1 MRSSAVAERFA
12 FRVVEKQKVSPS
24 VVRLALA
31 PEEGRAMPY
40 DEGQFL
46 SIQLPDGQARCYSM
60 ARAWDADGTVE
71 LHVRIHPGGLFSDRT
86 LTKLDHG
93 AAVAALGPFGGCVW
107 VPWDGPTLMLAVG
120 TGIAPLNAIV
130 ERLARSGHAAPV
142 HLYWGVRTTDDLYL
156 ADHLRDLAEQL
167 PWFHFVPVLEQPP
180 AGSAYR
186 QGFVQDQAARDFP
199 SLADAQV
206 YACGVPVMV
215 EAARHLFVGSHGLPA
230 DRFHADP
237 FSPPQEEEAATT
249 AVAPLTV
256 TAIDGD
262 GNAHTLAAS
271 SGTSLLAV
279 LRAAHMPLLS
289 VCGGKKSCG
298 TCRVAIAPEHFP
310 RLPKADADE
319 ARLLAALDDPADN
332 HRLACQVLLSPA
344 LDGLRVVLP
353 REIP

>member
-24 VVRLALA
+24 VMRLALA

-46 SIQLPDGQARCYSM
+46 SIQLPGGQARCYSM
-60 ARAWDADGTVE
+60 ARANAGDGTVE
-71 LHVRIHPGGLFSDRT
+71 LHVRVHPGGLFSDKM
-86 LTKLDHG
+86 LAGLNHG

-107 VPWDGPTLMLAVG
+107 VPWAGPTLMLAVG

-130 ERLARSGHAAPV
+130 ERLTRSGHTTPV
-142 HLYWGVRTTDDLYL
+142 HLYWGGRTENDLYL
-156 ADHLRDLAEQL
+156 ADHLRHLAEQA

-180 AGSAYR
+180 VGSTYR

-206 YACGVPVMV
+206 YACGIPVMV
-215 EAARHLFVGSHGLPA
+215 EAARQLFVERHGLPS

-237 FSPPQEEEAATT
+237 FSPPQEKEATT
-249 AVAPLTV
+249 SATPLAV

-262 GNAHTLAAS
+262 GNAHTLAAN

-279 LRAAHMPLLS
+279 LRAADLPLLS

-298 TCRVAIAPEHFP
+298 TCRVSIAPEHLP

-319 ARLLAALDDPADN
+319 ARLLVALDDPADN
-332 HRLACQVLLSPA
+332 HRLACQILLSPA
-344 LDGLRVVLP
+344 LDGLRVILS
-353 REIP
+353 RDIP